1 MADAYEMY
9 SYYKRKY
16 NNASSQKSTSERKEE
31 EYRTSKSR
39 AESDLKDSKK
49 EKLNLE
55 KRLEGVRKIIAMMEG
70 TGGLLSKNIPD
81 KIQKSNKSSDES
93 GVNFKGCIKCTGVA
107 SADVAQKFHSDKV
120 HENVH
125 SSNALTA
132 FETEERRLVN
142 AIAEIERQINQL
154 NSKIETLKTQIN
166 RCNNE
171 QSELKRSMNQYS
183 SEMRYYKNRMND

>member
-9 SYYKRKY
+9 SFYRRKY
-16 NNASSQKSTSERKEE
+16 NNASSQRSTSERKEE

-39 AESDLKDSKK
+39 AETDLKNSKK

-55 KRLEGVRKIIAMMEG
+55 RRLEGVRKIIAMMED
-70 TGGLLSKNIPD
+70 TGGLLSKNVPD
-81 KIQKSNKSSDES
+81 KIQKSNKSSEES
-93 GVNFKGCIKCTGVA
+93 GVDFKECIKCTGIA
-107 SADVAQKFHSDKV
+107 SADIAQKFHSDKV

-142 AIAEIERQINQL
+142 AIAAIERQINQL
-154 NSKIETLKTQIN
+154 NSKIETLKTNIN
-166 RCNNE
+166 RCNSE
-171 QSELKRSMNQYS
+171 QSTLKNNMRLYS
-183 SEMRYYKNRMND
+183 SEMNHFKKLMHD

>member
-9 SYYKRKY
+9 SFYRRKY
-16 NNASSQKSTSERKEE
+16 NNASSQRSTSERKEE

-39 AESDLKDSKK
+39 AETDLKNSKK

-55 KRLEGVRKIIAMMEG
+55 RRLEGVRKIIAMMED
-70 TGGLLSKNIPD
+70 TGGLLSKNVPD
-81 KIQKSNKSSDES
+81 KIQKSNKSSEES
-93 GVNFKGCIKCTGVA
+93 GVDFKECIKCTGIA

-125 SSNALTA
+125 SSNALNA
-132 FETEERRLVN
+132 FEAEERRLVN
-142 AIAEIERQINQL
+142 AITEIERQINQL
-154 NSKIETLKTQIN
+154 DSKIETLKTQIN

-171 QSELKRSMNQYS
+171 QSELRRSMNQYL
-183 SEMRYYKNRMND
+183 SEMNHYKKLMND